1 MLGEGPILQSLHYIM
16 SRIGKMDRLGIH
28 VTLIDAQVVDKLG
41 MGERRPLDMRV
52 SWRKLVS

>member
-1 MLGEGPILQSLHYIM
+1 M
-16 SRIGKMDRLGIH
+16 SRIGKMDRLGVH